1 MLKLHETL
9 VDRFGQHQ
17 MIVAALSDD
26 ISTYR
31 GDSAKVQ
38 ASWDRVR
45 DGQIQAGRASDS
57 IAVVQ
62 PDDFARLKGYDT
74 SEMFRSDLRHYQTGF
89 VTDFVMSLY
98 QLAKLPN
105 GIKDINGGSGQ
116 DKLVYD
122 GRHHAFIDGGGGV
135 DTLAISMGARSL
147 SVVLTDAGTG
157 KLSSSAGTFQ
167 IGLGS
172 VERLSTSS
180 GHDRVQLGGSVQHVD
195 AAAGRDTVQGSA
207 RGDTICLGADADV
220 GYGHDGRDRLYGGDG
235 NDSLHGGNDADLLQG
250 QNGRDFLDLGSGND
264 TGLGGGGNDT
274 ILGAAGKDLLDGGNG
289 SNSLAGGSHHDRLE
303 GGTGHDVLDGGSG
316 NDMLWG
322 GAGYDTLLGG
332 SGADGLW
339 AGTGN
344 DLLRG
349 GSGADKLSGG
359 SGSDTLFGDSGADK
373 LWGEDGNDFLNGGLS
388 ADMLSGGPGNDTLQ
402 GGLGNDVLIGGS
414 GADVFI
420 LDGGDDVI
428 VDFNINEDVLM
439 VLAGADFEV
448 KFVRGYSIVEWD
460 LGQQHGSVLLSG
472 VNAISGNL
480 DIEYW

>member
-1 MLKLHETL
+1 
-9 VDRFGQHQ
+9 

-274 ILGAAGKDLLDGGNG
+274 ILGAAGKIFWMAETEAICLPAEAITTGWKGAPATMSWMG
-289 SNSLAGGSHHDRLE
+289 AAAMTCCGAARAMTPCWAAAGRTACGPVPE
-303 GGTGHDVLDGGSG
+303 MTFC
-316 NDMLWG
+316 
-322 GAGYDTLLGG
+322 
-332 SGADGLW
+332 GAD
-339 AGTGN
+339 
-344 DLLRG
+344 RG
-349 GSGADKLSGG
+349 R
-359 SGSDTLFGDSGADK
+359 
-373 LWGEDGNDFLNGGLS
+373 
-388 ADMLSGGPGNDTLQ
+388 
-402 GGLGNDVLIGGS
+402 
-414 GADVFI
+414 
-420 LDGGDDVI
+420 
-428 VDFNINEDVLM
+428 IN
-439 VLAGADFEV
+439 
-448 KFVRGYSIVEWD
+448 
-460 LGQQHGSVLLSG
+460 
-472 VNAISGNL
+472 
-480 DIEYW
+480 